1 MSPGPLI
8 HHADDIDSRTRWWDT
23 YPAQGYSQR
32 ARPKD
37 AFSSYLDQS
46 FGHPRRLARSAS
58 AIGLTYIREAVVSEA
73 PCKRVPYSR
82 SPSYSSLAPSH
93 ALEYTNRVA
102 TRYVPA
108 FRHRRTDSEKW
119 FTDAYSPAQHV
130 ATHKSVSKPY
140 VTPSYFYPK
149 FVHVPYYTKVV
160 DTPRFEFDKEGYV
173 QRSRSYLQGYV
184 GDRLRYDNYSL
195 PYVYNSY
202 ERKPDNRYLR
212 YVRGGPETFVGSIVG
227 LPKYA
232 AGNEK
237 HRIYKLTGR
246 MIY

>member
-1 MSPGPLI
+1 MSPGTMSR
-8 HHADDIDSRTRWWDT
+8 HEDDINSRTRWWDT
-23 YPAQGYSQR
+23 YPARGYSQR

-37 AFSSYLDQS
+37 AFSSYMDQA

-58 AIGLTYIREAVVSEA
+58 AIGLTYYKDAVVSEH
-73 PCKRVPYSR
+73 PVIR
-82 SPSYSSLAPSH
+82 SPSFSSLAPSH
-93 ALEYTNRVA
+93 ALQYDNRVA
-102 TRYVPA
+102 TRYISA
-108 FRHRRTDSEKW
+108 FRHRRADTDKW
-119 FTDAYSPAQHV
+119 FNNAYQPAEHLATHV
-130 ATHKSVSKPY
+130 AVSKPY
-140 VTPSYFYPK
+140 VTPSYYWPK

-160 DTPRFEFDKEGYV
+160 DKPRFDFDKEGYV

-195 PYVYNSY
+195 PYVYNAY

-212 YVRGGPETFVGSIVG
+212 YVRGGTETFVGVSLG
-227 LPKYA
+227 LPKYP

-237 HRIYKLTGR
+237 HRIYRLTGR